1 MKETLRQ
8 RIGVDVGRRVSAE
21 EAVEWAAQNE
31 VYYFD
36 IQTDIAPN
44 ALESFDES
52 RCSKIREG
60 FEKHGLHLGLHT
72 HKFRLLSIFTQ
83 FHIIL
88 YNLGNS

>member
-21 EAVEWAAQNE
+21 EAIQWATKNE

-44 ALESFDES
+44 ALESFDNS
-52 RCSKIREG
+52 RCSKIRELCK
-60 FEKHGLHLGLHT
+60 ENSLHLGLHT
-72 HKFRLLSIFTQ
+72 LSGVNIAKIPPQLLDATDV
-83 FHIIL
+83 
-88 YNLGNS
+88 